1 MQAQCLLWENTK
13 LLCVHAKFLRRTK
26 SCKQSF
32 LWGNA
37 KHYCADAVSWVNAK
51 LSQANAVSQGCKNIF
66 QANKHFACKCKVFW
80 HTAKILKASTK
91 FLVVKRKTLS
101 VQMQCFLWVCKT
113 FASNQSFPAERKM
126 FDCKQI
132 VTDGYS
138 RGETGSICSSLYSE
152 TNKTSEQEHNN
163 QLNTT

>member
-1 MQAQCLLWENTK
+1 MQNFCNIFL
-13 LLCVHAKFLRRTK
+13 HA
-26 SCKQSF
+26 
-32 LWGNA
+32 
-37 KHYCADAVSWVNAK
+37 NAK
-51 LSQANAVSQGCKNIF
+51 LLNGYSSLREQFLHASTMFIVGERKTVCTHKVSQEN
-66 QANKHFACKCKVFW
+66 
-80 HTAKILKASTK
+80 KILQTK
-91 FLVVKRKTLS
+91 FLVGECKILS

-132 VTDGYS
+132 VPAGYS